1 MPTHSEIEQFASA
14 VHVGETRAVR
24 TSDAAESGRH
34 LADEELWD
42 LVSAEA
48 LTVLYERELGPFA
61 HAAETDDAPV
71 LAGGERPL
79 ANGPA
84 EGARS
89 GAGDRAGLEN
99 RLDAFEARV
108 DTALQSVATRSELE
122 RLESTNGQLDALAA
136 ALQEARTQLE
146 RLPALE
152 GRLGEVLALV
162 SEERLAALLGTM
174 RMPDSESIAASVAR
188 RLAER
193 APAAGGD
200 DLARSI
206 ADFMDERR
214 ENDAQIAAMLDT
226 MQQAMIRILD
236 RIDAVEPGEADPL
249 PGEPSPASRSEP
261 AAPAID
267 VSRLS
272 SATVGQSAPQDHGA
286 SRGEAAEYPETHA
299 SAPIPVAA
307 TPQGTRTTIDKIRQ
321 DLIADAQRAKM
332 RVAAEAERAR
342 AAAAAAPAK
351 IAGWGAERA
360 RAALIKNIPVNVP
373 VKRLLVVALGLV
385 VVIQAANL
393 LLARR
398 SVVPERPEASSAP
411 NSAGEA
417 AGVPADRAGASDRQ
431 PSESDAATPAS
442 GNASRRSSVEF
453 PDSEPPRSAMVAG
466 AMGEIGPDRI
476 EVILDAQG
484 TGSPGEDGAD
494 GNPPAAVPA
503 ALHPDASTAAPSA
516 AEAVAPRAAKL
527 LDLPPAAVGP
537 LSLRLAAANGNPSAE
552 FEVGARLAE
561 GKGPS
566 QDFKAAARWYQRS
579 ASRGFAQAQYRLGT
593 LYERGLGVPA
603 DLARAGVWYR
613 RAAEQGNITAMHNFA
628 VLSAGSGG
636 AAPDYTTAARW
647 FLEAAER
654 GLADSQFN
662 LAVLHENGLGVPKD
676 AQLAYKW
683 FELAARSGDA
693 EAGRRRDEAKARLSA
708 ADLATAGERASA
720 WRAKPVDALANDAR
734 VAGEAWKKSGP
745 EASG

>member
-1 MPTHSEIEQFASA
+1 M
-14 VHVGETRAVR
+14 
-24 TSDAAESGRH
+24 
-34 LADEELWD
+34 
-42 LVSAEA
+42 
-48 LTVLYERELGPFA
+48 
-61 HAAETDDAPV
+61 

-122 RLESTNGQLDALAA
+122 RLESVNGQLDALAA
-136 ALQEARTQLE
+136 AIEEARTQLE

-152 GRLGEVLALV
+152 GRLGQVLELV
-162 SEERLAALLGTM
+162 SEERLAAPWYGAHA
-174 RMPDSESIAASVAR
+174 RSESIAASVAR

-236 RIDAVEPGEADPL
+236 RIDAVEPESGSAAERAESRP
-249 PGEPSPASRSEP
+249 RSEP

-272 SATVGQSAPQDHGA
+272 SATVGQSAPQDHGP
-286 SRGEAAEYPETHA
+286 SRGEAAECAETHA
-299 SAPIPVAA
+299 SAPTPVAA

-351 IAGWGAERA
+351 IAGWGAVRA
-360 RAALIKNIPVNVP
+360 RAALVKNIPVNVP

-398 SVVPERPEASSAP
+398 SVVPERPETSSAP

-431 PSESDAATPAS
+431 SSESDAATPAP
-442 GNASRRSSVEF
+442 GDASRRSSLEF
-453 PDSEPPRSAMVAG
+453 PDGEPPRSAMVAG
-466 AMGEIGPDRI
+466 AMGEMGPI
-476 EVILDAQG
+476 
-484 TGSPGEDGAD
+484 
-494 GNPPAAVPA
+494 
-503 ALHPDASTAAPSA
+503 AS
-516 AEAVAPRAAKL
+516 K
-527 LDLPPAAVGP
+527 
-537 LSLRLAAANGNPSAE
+537 
-552 FEVGARLAE
+552 
-561 GKGPS
+561 
-566 QDFKAAARWYQRS
+566 
-579 ASRGFAQAQYRLGT
+579 
-593 LYERGLGVPA
+593 
-603 DLARAGVWYR
+603 
-613 RAAEQGNITAMHNFA
+613 
-628 VLSAGSGG
+628 
-636 AAPDYTTAARW
+636 
-647 FLEAAER
+647 
-654 GLADSQFN
+654 
-662 LAVLHENGLGVPKD
+662 
-676 AQLAYKW
+676 
-683 FELAARSGDA
+683 
-693 EAGRRRDEAKARLSA
+693 
-708 ADLATAGERASA
+708 
-720 WRAKPVDALANDAR
+720 
-734 VAGEAWKKSGP
+734 
-745 EASG
+745 